1 MRRVALIVTVALLA
15 VASTAP
21 AASADRFSGYVAG
34 GVTGAGHHFVVG
46 DGLFL
51 VFVDARQSSTPYR
64 VCWHQLHRSRHRC
77 WSGVTGAAGSKD
89 RIFTAAPGGVGTY
102 LVKWTVRHHRKATWS
117 FTNGVGD

>member
-1 MRRVALIVTVALLA
+1 MRRLALIATVAVLA
-15 VASTAP
+15 FASMAP
-21 AASADRFSGYVAG
+21 AASASRFSGYVG
-34 GVTGAGHHFVVG
+34 GVATGAGHHFVVG

-64 VCWHQLHRSRHRC
+64 VCWHQLHHSRHRC
-77 WSGVTGAAGSKD
+77 WTGVTGAAGQKD

-102 LVKWTVRHHRKATWS
+102 LVKWTVHDHRKATWR